1 MQSVELKTL
10 EYFLRISV
18 YDLEY
23 LGPAFTNCFNAFNT
37 LNRQDSTFIW
47 SLHLKKTSFDM
58 KCGVAEL

>member
-23 LGPAFTNCFNAFNT
+23 LGPAFTNYLNALNT

-47 SLHLKKTSFDM
+47 SLHLKKTSSDV
-58 KCGVAEL
+58 KCGAAEL